1 MLHVLLTVGY
11 KFVND
16 LEYGFYYLGCD
27 RIGQFI
33 SPGEVHRYSINIY
46 LARFAQPCIETALFT
61 ILVPQVSMNFYSW
74 EVGLGHFLNK
84 TKNVYFYWTH

>member
-1 MLHVLLTVGY
+1 MDTAKRVAPPIT
-11 KFVND
+11 FV
-16 LEYGFYYLGCD
+16 YYFGLQNL
-27 RIGQFI
+27 RR
-33 SPGEVHRYSINIY
+33 H
-46 LARFAQPCIETALFT
+46 IETALFT